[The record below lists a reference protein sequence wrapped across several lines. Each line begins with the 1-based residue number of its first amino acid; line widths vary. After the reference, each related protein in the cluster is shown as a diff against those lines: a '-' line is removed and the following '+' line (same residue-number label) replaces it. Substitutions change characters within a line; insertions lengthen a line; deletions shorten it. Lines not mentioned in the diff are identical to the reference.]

1 VAIYLIR
8 HAHAGSRSGW
18 DGDDDRR
25 PLSDKGRGEAKQIFE
40 LLRDQP
46 ITAIYSSPTTR
57 CAQTVEPL
65 ADEHGLTIQTTALLY
80 EGAGAHDVIAF
91 LLDHADENPAASSH
105 GDVIPKVIRHLKSA
119 GMRTSDPSD
128 SSKGSVWV
136 LDVEDG
142 VVVRGTYHP
151 PA

>member
-18 DGDDDRR
+18 SGDDDRR
-25 PLSDKGRGEAKQIFE
+25 PLSDRGRGEAKQIFE

-46 ITAIYSSPTTR
+46 ITAIYSSPTAR
-57 CAQTVEPL
+57 CTQTVEPL
-65 ADEHGLTIQTTALLY
+65 ADEQGLPIQTTTVLY
-80 EGAGAHDVIAF
+80 EGTDPDDVIAF
-91 LLDHADENPAASSH
+91 LLDRADENPPASSH
-105 GDVIPKVIRHLKSA
+105 GDVIPKVIRHLKAA

-142 VVVRGTYHP
+142 EVVRGTYHP
-151 PA
+151 PT